1 MSGIKRHNETVDA
14 GDQQPGKKYQ
24 KLELESDDLGN
35 SWALPSGQ
43 ATYGYSHITQR
54 FKGKEKILSV
64 TPVPSNIDLKEKKKF
79 YLSLQCQVT
88 LKIELLIEKKR
99 TKR

>member
-24 KLELESDDLGN
+24 RLELESDDLGN
-35 SWALPSGQ
+35 SWALPFGQ
-43 ATYGYSHITQR
+43 ATYARKYMATHILP
-54 FKGKEKILSV
+54 K
-64 TPVPSNIDLKEKKKF
+64 DLKEKKKF

-99 TKR
+99 TIH